1 MGADRRW
8 RSDDPVALGPRR
20 IGGQID
26 DSEYEAPRQAGI
38 EYLTQVVLGP
48 RRGRVAGDDVKRESI
63 LIIRQF
69 CRR

>member
-1 MGADRRW
+1 
-8 RSDDPVALGPRR
+8 
-20 IGGQID
+20 
-26 DSEYEAPRQAGI
+26 
-38 EYLTQVVLGP
+38 VLGP